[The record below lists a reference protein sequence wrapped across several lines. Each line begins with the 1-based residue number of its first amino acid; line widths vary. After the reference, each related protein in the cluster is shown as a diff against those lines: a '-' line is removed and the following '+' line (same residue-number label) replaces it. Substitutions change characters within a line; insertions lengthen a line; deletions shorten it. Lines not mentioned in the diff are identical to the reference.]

1 MLLKLST
8 ATTVTIGPVLDADG
22 VAVTTAV
29 LADFSIAKNGS
40 VATLTGATVTH
51 STNGYYLIAL
61 TVSNTNSLGRLDII
75 VNNSAMSM
83 SNHRYD
89 VLPSDTYEELM
100 TTGIADAV
108 WDEPY
113 AGHTTAGSFGKLID
127 LLRKANMVVEGTVLA
142 SPTPTTTTFN
152 VSGLNY
158 PTGAFE
164 HAVLFFADDATL
176 AEQNSPIL
184 TFVNNGN
191 GTQTI
196 VLEEA
201 RTAAPIAGDTIF
213 IDATSHV
220 HAIVDIQAGLATSNG
235 VTAAFT
241 EIKGAGWSSGTDTLE
256 EIADAIA
263 AINVGGGTGARTVNV
278 TVNDGTNALQNAIV
292 RMTLNAE
299 TYVQTTNSS
308 GQCTFNLDDGTWTVS
323 ISKSGYS
330 FAGTTLVVNGTETAT
345 YSMSLVVIT
354 PSSGNKVTGY
364 WTVLDENGAAAAS
377 VVITIKARQAT
388 RSSVGILHDAGERT
402 ATSNG
407 SGLVQFANMIP
418 GWSYAV
424 VANDQYIADFLV
436 PASAVTSVELGSV
449 VVRLP

>member
-1 MLLKLST
+1 MQLLKQSTT
-8 ATTVTIGPVLDADG
+8 ATVTVGPVLDADG

-29 LADFSIAKNGS
+29 LADFSISKNGS
-40 VATLTGATVTH
+40 VAVLTGATVTH
-51 STNGYYLIAL
+51 STNGYYTIAL
-61 TVSNTNSLGRLDII
+61 TTGNVDTLGRLDLI
-75 VNNSAMSM
+75 VNNTAMSM

-89 VLPSDTYEELM
+89 VI
-100 TTGIADAV
+100 IAQVYDSIV
-108 WDEPY
+108 S
-113 AGHTTAGSFGKLID
+113 GSD
-127 LLRKANMVVEGTVLA
+127 LLQVDVTQLNGSTQNADRILIGANSNRTVQVTGSNHVAADVHEFQTDVIDSDAIAA
-142 SPTPTTTTFN
+142 S
-152 VSGLNY
+152 
-158 PTGAFE
+158 
-164 HAVLFFADDATL
+164 AVT
-176 AEQNSPIL
+176 E
-184 TFVNNGN
+184 
-191 GTQTI
+191 
-196 VLEEA
+196 
-201 RTAAPIAGDTIF
+201 
-213 IDATSHV
+213 
-220 HAIVDIQAGLATSNG
+220 IQAGLATSSG
-235 VTAAFT
+235 VTSAFT
-241 EIKGAGWSSGTDTLE
+241 EIKGAGWSSSTDTLE
-256 EIADAIA
+256 KIADAIA

-299 TYVQTTNSS
+299 TYVQTTNAS

-354 PSSGNKVTGY
+354 PSSVNKVTGY

>member
-220 HAIVDIQAGLATSNG
+220 HAIVDIQAGLATSSG
-235 VTAAFT
+235 VTSAFT
-241 EIKGAGWSSGTDTLE
+241 EIKGAAWSSGTDTLE
-256 EIADAIA
+256 KIRDASGGSNITITPLSSTVEDRVNETTIRVFLGENITVGPIAVFDSTGGSVDLSATCEIVISRKYRGDIL
-263 AINVGGGTGARTVNV
+263 IIPNGSISRSGVNNNQFSFSSTGA
-278 TVNDGTNALQNAIV
+278 
-292 RMTLNAE
+292 TL
-299 TYVQTTNSS
+299 
-308 GQCTFNLDDGTWTVS
+308 
-323 ISKSGYS
+323 
-330 FAGTTLVVNGTETAT
+330 
-345 YSMSLVVIT
+345 
-354 PSSGNKVTGY
+354 
-364 WTVLDENGAAAAS
+364 
-377 VVITIKARQAT
+377 
-388 RSSVGILHDAGERT
+388 
-402 ATSNG
+402 
-407 SGLVQFANMIP
+407 IP
-418 GWSYAV
+418 GTHSWALRRVSDNFVFAHGDWIV
-424 VANDQYIADFLV
+424 KQVATKD
-436 PASAVTSVELGSV
+436 
-449 VVRLP
+449 

>member
-1 MLLKLST
+1 
-8 ATTVTIGPVLDADG
+8 
-22 VAVTTAV
+22 
-29 LADFSIAKNGS
+29 
-40 VATLTGATVTH
+40 
-51 STNGYYLIAL
+51 
-61 TVSNTNSLGRLDII
+61 
-75 VNNSAMSM
+75 MSM

-164 HAVLFFADDATL
+164 HAVLFFADDSTL

-201 RTAAPIAGDTIF
+201 RTAAPVAGDTIL

-220 HAIVDIQAGLATSNG
+220 HAIADIQAGLATTTQLTTVESK
-235 VTAAFT
+235 
-241 EIKGAGWSSGTDTLE
+241 IDTLDNYVDTE
-256 EIADAIA
+256 VA
-263 AINVGGGTGARTVNV
+263 AIKATTDKLDTTVVLDGAVYQFTANALELGPSGNVSV
-278 TVNDGTNALQNAIV
+278 TVAPLSATSPDRITQS
-292 RMTLNAE
+292 T
-299 TYVQTTNSS
+299 VQTLINDTSAV
-308 GQCTFNLDDGTWTVS
+308 GPIAIKD
-323 ISKSGYS
+323 
-330 FAGTTLVVNGTETAT
+330 
-345 YSMSLVVIT
+345 
-354 PSSGNKVTGY
+354 SSGNAVSLSGLTLKVCIEKIDG
-364 WTVLDENGAAAAS
+364 TVLANLTPTISGASNNQITFTPNADSVSKTGTFRWALRQVSDGKVYGLGEFVVDPAAKIS
-377 VVITIKARQAT
+377 
-388 RSSVGILHDAGERT
+388 
-402 ATSNG
+402 
-407 SGLVQFANMIP
+407 P
-418 GWSYAV
+418 
-424 VANDQYIADFLV
+424 
-436 PASAVTSVELGSV
+436 
-449 VVRLP
+449 